1 MQNQRL
7 VAIVIGACVA
17 FLVGSQAVRADEIP
31 QEYQKSI
38 SKGLDWLA
46 KAQLRDG
53 HWEAAGGAYPVA
65 MTALSGIAFL
75 MEGSTLRTGKYAEN
89 VRRTTDWLM
98 SVSQRNGVISP
109 LNNMGRG
116 YMHDHGYA
124 LLFLACVYG
133 EEDDVNTRRKLEG
146 ILTRAVDFTGKAQSS
161 RGGWTYTSCAEG
173 GDGDEGSVTVTQL
186 QALRAA
192 KNAGIVVPKSIM
204 DKAMKYLENSTTPDG
219 GVVYSLGMG
228 RAQGGGRPALTAAAI
243 ACGFSA
249 GQYDSAL
256 VKKWFQFCKTNI
268 PIASAT
274 RFGHDEYTN
283 YYYAQA
289 MYMLGDNGYA
299 KMFPQSRESERLTWS
314 KYRKAMFDSLT
325 KQQSS
330 DGSWS
335 GSGSWGHIGPVYAS
349 SMALTIMQLDKGTL
363 PIFQR

>member
-1 MQNQRL
+1 
-7 VAIVIGACVA
+7 
-17 FLVGSQAVRADEIP
+17 LVGVCAILVLGSQPLRADEIP

-38 SKGLDWLA
+38 AKGLDWLA

-65 MTALSGIAFL
+65 MTALSGIALL

-89 VRRTTDWLM
+89 VRRTADWLM

-124 LLFLACVYG
+124 LLFLACIYG

-161 RGGWTYTSCAEG
+161 RGGWTYVSCAEG

-228 RAQGGGRPALTAAAI
+228 RAVGGGRPALTAAAI

-249 GQYDSAL
+249 GQYDSPL
-256 VKKWFQFCKTNI
+256 VKKWFHFCQTNI

-289 MYMLGDNGYA
+289 LYMLGDGGYV
-299 KMFPQSRESERLTWS
+299 KLFPQSRESERLTWS
-314 KYRKAMFDSLT
+314 KYRKSMFDNLI
-325 KQQSS
+325 KLQSS

-335 GSGSWGHIGPVYAS
+335 GSGSWGHIGPVYSS
-349 SMALTIMQLDKGTL
+349 SMALTIMQLDKATL

>member
-1 MQNQRL
+1 MKVRFIAGVL
-7 VAIVIGACVA
+7 IGVSAT
-17 FLVGSQAVRADEIP
+17 LIGRGQALRGDEIP
-31 QEYQKSI
+31 QEYQKPI

-46 KAQLRDG
+46 KAQHRDG

-89 VRRTTDWLM
+89 VRRCADWLM

-109 LNNMGRG
+109 INNMGRG

-124 LLFLACVYG
+124 LLFLACAYG
-133 EEDDVNTRRKLEG
+133 EEDDVNLRRKLEG
-146 ILTRAVDFTGKAQSS
+146 ILTRGVEFTGKAQSS
-161 RGGWTYTSCAEG
+161 RGGWTYVSCAEG
-173 GDGDEGSVTVTQL
+173 NDGDEGSVTVTQL

-219 GVVYSLGMG
+219 GVVYSLGQG
-228 RAQGGGRPALTAAAI
+228 RAAGGGRPALTAAAI
-243 ACGFSA
+243 ACGFSS
-249 GQYDSAL
+249 GQYDSPL
-256 VKKWFQFCKTNI
+256 IKKWFKFCQTNI
-268 PIASAT
+268 PIAGVG
-274 RFGHDEYTN
+274 RIGHDEYTN
-283 YYYAQA
+283 YYYSQA
-289 MYMLGDNGYA
+289 LYMLGDDGYA

-314 KYRKAMFDSLT
+314 KYRKAMFTSLISM
-325 KQQSS
+325 QSS

-349 SMALTIMQLDKGTL
+349 AMALTIMQLDNGVL
-363 PIFQR
+363 PIYQK